1 MHVFQAP
8 SHYEA
13 VQSSGGGQHCTR
25 HSPEWSHKCQID
37 EQKPWTRLWER
48 YSKDGSAA
56 TRGHRQRSKP
66 RSPCLRKAASQG
78 GGAKAKD
85 GRSLWTYQ
93 KQGQAQKLFSKVTFL
108 QHPSAGLLGSAGV
121 LSNLRLQVY
130 SSGDFLVSVNCTPK
144 ADITQNPFLS
154 MKDNV
159 AVSAYAIVEAIYR

>member
-13 VQSSGGGQHCTR
+13 VQSSGGGQHCTC
-25 HSPEWSHKCQID
+25 HSPKWSHKCQID

-78 GGAKAKD
+78 GGGKSQRWQVSVDLPKA
-85 GRSLWTYQ
+85 RTSTETFQ
-93 KQGQAQKLFSKVTFL
+93 QGNFPATSKRG
-108 QHPSAGLLGSAGV
+108 PAGV
-121 LSNLRLQVY
+121 GWGAIKLACHHY
-130 SSGDFLVSVNCTPK
+130 SLGDFLVSVNCTPK